1 MKARP
6 KRNVLATARETST
19 PPTALS
25 PTQAIARV
33 AKATGHDIYSVE
45 LPSGETLLVE
55 LPPRFRSTIWIK
67 RGGFVLI
74 DTNSSTDRDN
84 KLNGDIVNVVW
95 DEKDWRKEPY
105 WPKEFMKES
114 SHGEGSDE
122 DESIVGKMPP
132 AEGSDA
138 EA

>member
-1 MKARP
+1 MKPRP

-33 AKATGHDIYSVE
+33 VGATGNNLYSVE
-45 LPSGETLLVE
+45 LPSGEALLVE
-55 LPPRFRSTIWIK
+55 LPSRFRSTIWIK

-74 DTNSSTDRDN
+74 DTNSSTERDN
-84 KLNGDIVNVVW
+84 KLNGDIINVVR

-105 WPKEFMKES
+105 WLV
-114 SHGEGSDE
+114 
-122 DESIVGKMPP
+122 I
-132 AEGSDA
+132 
-138 EA
+138 